1 MVCSPLVLLQ
11 FVVVKTNKSAVV
23 GEFSQKYSAESDFL
37 RFWETFCKNDGKAR
51 ANMKL
56 HHSMFSHISS
66 SLTCTVCVGVKLSL
80 IEIVGIH
87 AYVFDG
93 QISEGR
99 VLFFPCVKHH
109 PLPLSQF
116 RRCLLQLLC
125 SRLTWLQCSL
135 KERPLAPVQR
145 PIRPIVMSRPCSSRN
160 RPKKKVTFSSSSI
173 VFIITSDDL
182 HRLDVTSK
190 SRDSTDVN
198 VIQVRP
204 LWAEWTGLSLPTTQY
219 ALGPNMQFQAKI
231 ILPDLPGHFCVHTQL
246 QTWYQ

>member
-1 MVCSPLVLLQ
+1 MYGLCVLY
-11 FVVVKTNKSAVV
+11 V
-23 GEFSQKYSAESDFL
+23 
-37 RFWETFCKNDGKAR
+37 WEWNCHLFRLLAST
-51 ANMKL
+51 L
-56 HHSMFSHISS
+56 IS
-66 SLTCTVCVGVKLSL
+66 
-80 IEIVGIH
+80 
-87 AYVFDG
+87 YVFDE

-145 PIRPIVMSRPCSSRN
+145 PIRPIVMSRACSSRN

-190 SRDSTDVN
+190 TRDSTDVN

-204 LWAEWTGLSLPTTQY
+204 LWAVWTGLSLPTTQY
-219 ALGPNMQFQAKI
+219 DLGPNMQFQAKI
-231 ILPDLPGHFCVHTQL
+231 IPPDLPGHFCVHTQL